1 MANPIENRRCYA
13 SEVQREILVNF
24 LSESTIA
31 NYFFLTGGTAL
42 SVFYLHHR
50 RSEDI
55 DLFTFS
61 LQSLNEI
68 SLWAKRTWA
77 NEVAIIKESPQF
89 LSCLIKGVRVDLV
102 IDPLSSNEKRPT
114 VHLETDVTLQVD
126 TIANIASNKLC
137 AAASRME
144 PKDLVDLYFIF
155 KACERIA
162 LEELYRLARKKEVMF
177 DDPPTVAYQ
186 MEEAVN
192 FLKSKPELF
201 PQTLRE
207 LNKEEFLRFFEE
219 IIKDIY
225 AMVHIR

>member
-1 MANPIENRRCYA
+1 MVDPIEDRQCYA
-13 SEVQREILVNF
+13 SETQREILMAL
-24 LSESTIA
+24 LSEVMIA
-31 NYFFLTGGTAL
+31 ESFFLTGGTAL

-55 DLFTFS
+55 DLFTLS
-61 LQSLNEI
+61 LLSLNEI
-68 SLWAKRTWA
+68 SLWVKRTWA
-77 NEVAIIKESPQF
+77 DGVAVIKETPQF

-102 IDPLSSNEKRPT
+102 IDPLSSNEKRPV
-114 VHLETDVTLQVD
+114 VHLETDVGLQVD

-144 PKDLVDLYFIF
+144 PKDLVDLYFVF
-155 KACERIA
+155 KTCERMG

-192 FLKSKPELF
+192 FLKGKPELF
-201 PQTLRE
+201 PRTLIE
-207 LNKEEFLRFFEE
+207 LNKDEFFRFFKE
-219 IIKDIY
+219 ITKDIY
-225 AMVHIR
+225 AMVHLG